1 VGHQFYKL
9 DAGLCTCILG
19 DPKAGS
25 QSVKV
30 RKLSGWGILLE
41 PLPNLRSNQYVY
53 TSVVLKDGPQMAL
66 SGLVV
71 SSDASGVFIQWS
83 HSKPSEE
90 DRIDQVIID
99 YLKLTSLLAP
109 APAESRTQPPSAA
122 PVPAQVPEGRAPVA
136 PAASGPPAAQGPA
149 SPPPAASPPAATGA
163 IDDVSAS
170 IRKKA
175 RKVRSSDLASRV
187 EVVEVLDMSTLRGLI
202 KESVDEAVAVVE
214 KSLGESERRRI
225 LEEAE
230 ESVKERIA
238 LFKAEK
244 AGMEESVRL
253 LGEELAKT
261 QALLDEERTKVISAS
276 QFTVSD
282 KGMMELEV
290 RMGRMLGQAI
300 KKGHADPQVEG
311 EMRQMLLHLLD
322 DERQK
327 IRQQAEE
334 AQNSRIALL
343 EKKVGRLA
351 SSLESAETERDQ
363 ARRRAQVLEESGLL
377 GLKSI
382 AAAGLDDTDPDR
394 EKKLE
399 LLKEIVESNRE
410 MRSLLASEGRLP
422 AMRVRPEA
430 EPAPA
435 LADAAPAPEASAVP
449 QAPEA
454 PGAAETSAE
463 LPEGGEAAAERES
476 TKVPQLATGEGADPD
491 DLPWEPPK
499 AKKPVSEV
507 KIKKPGK

>member
-1 VGHQFYKL
+1 MGHQFHKL
-9 DAGLCTCILG
+9 EAGLCTCILG

-41 PLPNLRSNQYVY
+41 PLPNLRTNQYVY

-71 SSDASGVFIQWS
+71 SSDSSGVFIQWS
-83 HSKPSEE
+83 HSKPAEE
-90 DRIDQVIID
+90 DRIDRVILD
-99 YLKLTSLLAP
+99 YLKLSALVAP
-109 APAESRTQPPSAA
+109 APAEAKAPASSAA
-122 PVPAQVPEGRAPVA
+122 PAPARPPEGNAA
-136 PAASGPPAAQGPA
+136 PAASAASAPPLASGPPAEPRPVSSPA
-149 SPPPAASPPAATGA
+149 PAAAPAASPAPM
-163 IDDVSAS
+163 DDVSAS

-202 KESVDEAVAVVE
+202 KESVDEAVAVLE
-214 KSLGESERRRI
+214 KSVGETERRRI

-230 ESVKERIA
+230 EAVKERIA

-261 QALLDEERTKVISAS
+261 QSLLDEERTKVISAS

-282 KGMMELEV
+282 KGMMELEA

-300 KKGHADPQVEG
+300 KKGHADPQVEA
-311 EMRQMLLHLLD
+311 EMRQMLTHLLD

-327 IRQQAEE
+327 IRDQAEE
-334 AQNSRIALL
+334 AQSSRIALL

-351 SSLESAETERDQ
+351 SSLESAETERDL

-377 GLKSI
+377 GLRNI
-382 AAAGLDDTDPDR
+382 ATAGLDDTDPDR
-394 EKKLE
+394 GKKLE

-410 MRSLLASEGRLP
+410 MRSLLAAEGRLP
-422 AMRVRPEA
+422 SMRVRA

-435 LADAAPAPEASAVP
+435 QSPA
-449 QAPEA
+449 
-454 PGAAETSAE
+454 
-463 LPEGGEAAAERES
+463 GEAAAPEDPAPAAAPGEAPEACEAGPEGES
-476 TKVPQLATGEGADPD
+476 AKVPQLATGAGVDPD

-499 AKKPVSEV
+499 ASAKGSEV
-507 KIKKPGK
+507 KIKKLKK